1 MKLVVATP
9 MRVVLSAD
17 DVRHVRAEDA
27 TGAFGILPGHA
38 DLLSVLAVS
47 VIAWKRRDGHESYIA
62 VRGGVLRVR
71 GGRLVEVVTREAVE
85 GDDLRRL
92 ETEVI
97 ARFLREAEEA
107 ATERAGET
115 KMQLAVIRSLY
126 EYARGAR
133 GGPAGPGHLRAGA
146 ESRVPPR

>member
-1 MKLVVATP
+1 MRLVLTTPTRVVVA
-9 MRVVLSAD
+9 AD

-38 DLLSVLAVS
+38 DLLSVLSVS
-47 VIAWKRRDGHESYIA
+47 VVAWRDRGGHERYVA

-71 GGRLVEVVTREAVE
+71 HGRLVEVATREAVE

-92 ETEVI
+92 ETEVV
-97 ARFLREAEEA
+97 ARFRAEAEEA
-107 ATERAGET
+107 AVERAGET
-115 KMQLAVIRSLY
+115 KMHLAAIRSLY

-133 GGPAGPGHLRAGA
+133 GGPAGPGHLRVGA
-146 ESRVPPR
+146 ESRPRPH

>member
-9 MRVVLSAD
+9 MQVVLSAD

-47 VIAWKRRDGHESYIA
+47 VIAWRRRDGDESYIA

-71 GGRLVEVVTREAVE
+71 DGRLVEVVTREAVE

-107 ATERAGET
+107 AAERAGET

-133 GGPAGPGHLRAGA
+133 GGPAGPGYLRAGA
-146 ESRVPPR
+146 ESRVPLR